1 MIRRMVSAAFL
12 LRDGF
17 TGRTLTGFSGT
28 RCLLDGR
35 ILKRPVW
42 KREGYLVLTDL
53 EPGEHEL
60 VVMRSGYRDEH
71 LKLHIREDA
80 ALEDTISLKPG
91 EGYRFPPETVRVSV
105 SLRRG
110 ESIASGER
118 IWLGSVPRT
127 RLVLAQERAEAGEA
141 RARLFCE
148 GSAALLPI
156 PGHFLFYADKT
167 APELVYLRH
176 LRDEEGEFSPPPAS
190 AHMRGTELIPVQP
203 YEADAD
209 GNVRVL
215 LKEPGTLIGFF
226 DGKVFSAQLNVGLQT
241 LVWNTEE

>member
-1 MIRRMVSAAFL
+1 MIQRMVSAAFL
-12 LRDGF
+12 VRDGF

-35 ILKRPVW
+35 ALNRPVW

-71 LKLHIREDA
+71 VKLHIREDA

-110 ESIASGER
+110 ENAASGER

-127 RLVLAQERAEAGEA
+127 RLVLAQERAEAGDA

-156 PGHFLFYADKT
+156 PGHFLLADKT

-176 LRDEEGEFSPPPAS
+176 LRDEEGEFTMPLDAPHA
-190 AHMRGTELIPVQP
+190 RGTELIPVQP
-203 YEADAD
+203 YESDGD
-209 GNVRVL
+209 GNIRVL
-215 LKEPGTLIGFF
+215 LKEPGTLTGFF
-226 DGKVFSAQLNVGLQT
+226 NGRVFSAQLNVGRQT
-241 LVWNTEE
+241 LAWEAEG

>member
-1 MIRRMVSAAFL
+1 MIRRTVSAAFL

-28 RCLLDGR
+28 RCTLDGR
-35 ILKRPVW
+35 PIVRPIW
-42 KREGYLVLTDL
+42 KREGYLVLTDV

-60 VVMRSGYRDEH
+60 VVMRSGYRNEH
-71 LKLHIREDA
+71 VKLDIREDA

-91 EGYRFPPETVRVSV
+91 AGYRFPPETVRVSI

-110 ESIASGER
+110 ENAASDEQ
-118 IWLGSVPRT
+118 IWLGLQPHT
-127 RLVLAQERAEAGEA
+127 RLILAQERTEAGET

-156 PGHFLFYADKT
+156 PGHFLFADKT

-176 LRDEEGEFSPPPAS
+176 LREENGEFSTPLHT
-190 AHMRGTELIPVQP
+190 AHARGTELIPVQP
-203 YEADAD
+203 YGSDGN

-226 DGKVFSAQLNVGLQT
+226 DGKVFYAQLNAGSQALDWE
-241 LVWNTEE
+241 LER

>member
-1 MIRRMVSAAFL
+1 MIRRTVSAAFL

-35 ILKRPVW
+35 PLHRPVW

-53 EPGEHEL
+53 TPGEHEL

-71 LKLHIREDA
+71 VKLHVKEDG
-80 ALEDTISLKPG
+80 ALEDTVSLKPG
-91 EGYRFPPETVRVSV
+91 DGYRFPPETVRVSL

-110 ESIASGER
+110 EDAASGDSV
-118 IWLGSVPRT
+118 WLGLKPRT
-127 RLVLAQERAEAGEA
+127 RLILAQERTEAGET

-148 GSAALLPI
+148 GNAALLPI
-156 PGHFLFYADKT
+156 PGHFLFADQS

-176 LRDEEGEFSPPPAS
+176 FRDEEGEFSAPPAS
-190 AHMRGTELIPVQP
+190 VHARGTELIPVQP

-226 DGKVFSAQLNVGLQT
+226 DGEVFSAQLNVGRQT
-241 LVWNTEE
+241 LTWASKE

>member
-35 ILKRPVW
+35 IVARPVW
-42 KREGYLVLTDL
+42 KREGYLVLTDV

-60 VVMRSGYRDEH
+60 VLLRSGYRDEH
-71 LKLHIREDA
+71 VKILIREDA
-80 ALEDTISLKPG
+80 TLEDTISLKPG

-105 SLRRG
+105 SLQRG
-110 ESIASGER
+110 ESAASDARVWMGL
-118 IWLGSVPRT
+118 IPRT
-127 RLVLAQERAEAGEA
+127 RLVLAQERAEAGEP

-156 PGHFLFYADKT
+156 PGHFLFADKA

-176 LRDEEGEFSPPPAS
+176 LRDEEGEFSPPPQAS
-190 AHMRGTELIPVQP
+190 HPRGTELIPMQP

-209 GNVRVL
+209 GTVRVL
-215 LKEPGTLIGFF
+215 LREPGTLIGFF

-241 LVWNTEE
+241 LAWKTEA

>member
-35 ILKRPVW
+35 PVVRPVW
-42 KREGYLVLTDL
+42 KREGYLVLTDI

-71 LKLHIREDA
+71 VKLKLCGNDT
-80 ALEDTISLKPG
+80 LEDTISLKPG
-91 EGYRFPPETVRVSV
+91 DGYRFPPETVRVSL
-105 SLRRG
+105 SLDRWG
-110 ESIASGER
+110 VAASDET
-118 IWLGSVPRT
+118 IWLGLQPRT
-127 RLVLAQERAEAGEA
+127 RLILAQERAEAGEP
-141 RARLFCE
+141 RVRLFCE
-148 GSAALLPI
+148 GNAALLPI
-156 PGHFLFYADKT
+156 PGHFLFADKT

-176 LRDEEGEFSPPPAS
+176 LRDREGEFSTPPVS
-190 AHMRGTELIPVQP
+190 AHARGTELIPMQP
-203 YEADAD
+203 YPSDGD

-215 LKEPGTLIGFF
+215 LKEPGTLVGFF
-226 DGKVFSAQLNVGLQT
+226 DGKVFFAELNAGRQALE
-241 LVWNTEE
+241 WKSEG

>member
-1 MIRRMVSAAFL
+1 MIRRTVSAAFL

-35 ILKRPVW
+35 PVVRPVW
-42 KREGYLVLTDL
+42 KREGYLVLTDV

-60 VVMRSGYRDEH
+60 VVMRSGYRDEYV
-71 LKLHIREDA
+71 KLNIRGDA

-91 EGYRFPPETVRVSV
+91 AGYRFPPETVRVTL

-110 ESIASGER
+110 GNAASAES
-118 IWLGSVPRT
+118 IWLGLQPHT
-127 RLVLAQERAEAGEA
+127 RLILAQERAAAGEA

-148 GSAALLPI
+148 GNAALLPI
-156 PGHFLFYADKT
+156 PGHFLFADKT
-167 APELVYLRH
+167 APELVYLRR
-176 LRDEEGEFSPPPAS
+176 LRDEEGEFSTPLDA
-190 AHMRGTELIPVQP
+190 AHSRGTELIPVQS
-203 YEADAD
+203 YRADAD

-215 LKEPGTLIGFF
+215 LKEPGTLTGFF
-226 DGKVFSAQLNVGLQT
+226 GGRVFSAQLNVGSQT
-241 LVWNTEE
+241 LDWELER